1 MAISGPRESSA
12 FADPK
17 LRVSLVLA
25 LGAMAAGGF
34 LLVVGLL
41 VRRYRWPAIA
51 IGGAVI
57 VYFVPS
63 LKPLT
68 KDAYPTTYFASPVL
82 FTAQSI
88 ADGESLF
95 ATNCASCHGAEGRGD
110 GPAGRFLATKP
121 ADLTADHV
129 YGHSDGD
136 LFWWISNGI
145 DAVMPGFGR
154 ILDDDARWNV
164 INFIRANADAVR
176 LRALGAATQAAFPS
190 PNFSAQAAFP
200 SPNFSVTCS
209 DGSTISVD
217 QALGRIAHV
226 VVAGT
231 GTNDRL
237 RQLALNHDVIT
248 IVIAIDWTAA
258 SDLPV
263 CTTQDPNVVE
273 TFALYAGGD
282 LQETNGAEFLIDRDG
297 NLRSMWYSARTPGL
311 SEFDMLTQLIQGLR
325 FPPVVVRPTGTGAHS
340 HVH

>member
-1 MAISGPRESSA
+1 M
-12 FADPK
+12 
-17 LRVSLVLA
+17 
-25 LGAMAAGGF
+25 
-34 LLVVGLL
+34 
-41 VRRYRWPAIA
+41 
-51 IGGAVI
+51 
-57 VYFVPS
+57 
-63 LKPLT
+63 
-68 KDAYPTTYFASPVL
+68 
-82 FTAQSI
+82 
-88 ADGESLF
+88 
-95 ATNCASCHGAEGRGD
+95 
-110 GPAGRFLATKP
+110 ATKP

-154 ILDDDARWNV
+154 RLDYDARWNV

-190 PNFSAQAAFP
+190 PVFLRKRHSRRPIFP
-200 SPNFSVTCS
+200 SLVPTARKSQSIRRLAASRTSSSPGLVP
-209 DGSTISVD
+209 TIDS
-217 QALGRIAHV
+217 
-226 VVAGT
+226 
-231 GTNDRL
+231 
-237 RQLALNHDVIT
+237 QLALNHDVIT

-263 CTTQDPNVVE
+263 CTTQDPDVVE

-282 LQETNGAEFLIDRDG
+282 LQETNGPKPPIDRDG